1 MTDVKH
7 NFMDK
12 HESNIVEKI
21 EEVEKQIHN
30 IHDDS
35 LLFRIYD
42 KEQNILMYPEF
53 SEIGVTFGESPDG
66 VHYPKDTSD
75 FLFDIC
81 AWNGTRYIAEKCTG
95 LRDNAGRPIYE
106 NDEFVRELHRWR
118 IIYVERN
125 ASFYAL
131 NLDTDEVLGLNDE
144 RINIDDI
151 VIIGNIHE
159 L

>member
-1 MTDVKH
+1 MADIKH
-7 NFMDK
+7 NFIDK
-12 HESNIVEKI
+12 CESNIVEKI

-42 KEQNILMYPEF
+42 KKENILMYPEF

-66 VHYPKDTSD
+66 VRYPKDASD

-95 LRDNAGRPIYE
+95 IRDNTGRPIYE
-106 NDEFVRELHRWR
+106 NDEFIRELHRWR

-125 ASFYAL
+125 ASFFAL

-151 VIIGNIHE
+151 VIVGNIHE